1 MEAKV
6 AKTLMEAYASV
17 YDQPEQINELKVAPD
32 YDGPPIK
39 GPSVGDL
46 PPKKK
51 PEKPP
56 YEGPR
61 VKGGPGR
68 RKPLKVGLPMKREDV
83 DVFDIVKGYLMS
95 EHDLT
100 EELALKVM
108 LELED
113 EHRDAILEAVGIV
126 GPPKKAIDKIPGVRN
141 VRIGLANAVKRLD
154 YGLNDEIKQVGK
166 HVVPTPRM
174 GGKFDRPG
182 GTQYKDISGDK

>member
-56 YEGPR
+56 YKGPR
-61 VKGGPGR
+61 VKEDGPGP
-68 RKPLKVGLPMKREDV
+68 RKPIKVGLPMKREDV
-83 DVFDIVKGYLMS
+83 DVFDIVKGYLMT

-100 EELALKVM
+100 EEQAMKVM

-113 EHRDAILEAVGIV
+113 EHRDAILEAYVVTLADKRGNT
-126 GPPKKAIDKIPGVRN
+126 KAYQNYKAGMKSKVDGKPLYVAAPHLKGV
-141 VRIGLANAVKRLD
+141 
-154 YGLNDEIKQVGK
+154 
-166 HVVPTPRM
+166 
-174 GGKFDRPG
+174 
-182 GTQYKDISGDK
+182 

>member
-17 YDQPEQINELKVAPD
+17 YDQPEQINELKIAPD

-56 YEGPR
+56 YKGPR
-61 VKGGPGR
+61 VKGGPGA
-68 RKPLKVGLPMKREDV
+68 RKPIKVGLPMKREDV
-83 DVFDIVKGYLMS
+83 DVFDIVKGYLMT

-100 EELALKVM
+100 EEQAMKVM

-113 EHRDAILEAVGIV
+113 EHRDAILEAYVVTLADKRGNT
-126 GPPKKAIDKIPGVRN
+126 KAYQNYKAGMKSKVDGKPLYVAAPHLKGV
-141 VRIGLANAVKRLD
+141 
-154 YGLNDEIKQVGK
+154 
-166 HVVPTPRM
+166 
-174 GGKFDRPG
+174 
-182 GTQYKDISGDK
+182 

>member
-32 YDGPPIK
+32 YKGPSIK

-51 PEKPP
+51 PEKPS
-56 YEGPR
+56 YKGPR
-61 VKGGPGR
+61 AKDRPGT

-83 DVFDIVKGYLMS
+83 DVFDIVKGYLMT

-100 EELALKVM
+100 EEQAMKVM

-113 EHRDAILEAVGIV
+113 EHRDAILEAYVVTNADKMGNT
-126 GPPKKAIDKIPGVRN
+126 KAYQNYKAGMKNKLTGKPLYVAAPHLKGV
-141 VRIGLANAVKRLD
+141 
-154 YGLNDEIKQVGK
+154 
-166 HVVPTPRM
+166 
-174 GGKFDRPG
+174 
-182 GTQYKDISGDK
+182 

>member
-1 MEAKV
+1 
-6 AKTLMEAYASV
+6 MEAYASV
-17 YDQPEQINELKVAPD
+17 YDQPEQINELKIAPD

-56 YEGPR
+56 YKGPR
-61 VKGGPGR
+61 VKGGPGA
-68 RKPLKVGLPMKREDV
+68 RKPIKVGLPMKREDV

-100 EELALKVM
+100 EEQAMKVM

-113 EHRDAILEAVGIV
+113 EHRDAILEAYVVTLADKRGNT
-126 GPPKKAIDKIPGVRN
+126 KAYQNYKAGMKSKVDGKPLYVAAPHLKGV
-141 VRIGLANAVKRLD
+141 
-154 YGLNDEIKQVGK
+154 
-166 HVVPTPRM
+166 
-174 GGKFDRPG
+174 
-182 GTQYKDISGDK
+182 

>member
-1 MEAKV
+1 
-6 AKTLMEAYASV
+6 MEAYASV

-56 YEGPR
+56 YKGPR
-61 VKGGPGR
+61 VKGGPGA
-68 RKPLKVGLPMKREDV
+68 RKPIKVGLPMKREDV

-100 EELALKVM
+100 EEQAMKVM

-113 EHRDAILEAVGIV
+113 EHRDAILEAYVVTLADKRGNT
-126 GPPKKAIDKIPGVRN
+126 KAYQNYKAGMKSKVDGKPLYVAAPHLKGV
-141 VRIGLANAVKRLD
+141 
-154 YGLNDEIKQVGK
+154 
-166 HVVPTPRM
+166 
-174 GGKFDRPG
+174 
-182 GTQYKDISGDK
+182 

>member
-6 AKTLMEAYASV
+6 AKTLLEAYASV

-56 YEGPR
+56 YKGPR
-61 VKGGPGR
+61 MKGGPDR

-83 DVFDIVKGYLMS
+83 DVFDIVKGYLMT

-100 EELALKVM
+100 EDQAIKVM

-113 EHRDAILEAVGIV
+113 EHRDAILEAYVVTLADKRGNT
-126 GPPKKAIDKIPGVRN
+126 KAYQNYKAGMKSKVDGKPLYVAAPHLKGV
-141 VRIGLANAVKRLD
+141 
-154 YGLNDEIKQVGK
+154 
-166 HVVPTPRM
+166 
-174 GGKFDRPG
+174 
-182 GTQYKDISGDK
+182 